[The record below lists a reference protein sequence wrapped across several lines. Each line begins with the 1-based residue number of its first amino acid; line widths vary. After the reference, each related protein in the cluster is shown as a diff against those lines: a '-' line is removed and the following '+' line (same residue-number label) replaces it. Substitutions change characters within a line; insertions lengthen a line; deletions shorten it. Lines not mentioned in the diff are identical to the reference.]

1 MTAGRTLAP
10 LHGGG
15 ATVTGMLTMVELRAG
30 DVVADRFRIV
40 RLLGMG
46 GMGVVYHAHDVE
58 LDVDVALK
66 LLRPELAS
74 RPDAFERFRQE
85 LLLARQVSSPHVV
98 RIHDLVRHGEV
109 WLISMDYVP
118 GPSLERLLDTKGSL
132 PPDDAVRIVRQLAL
146 GLAAAHQRGVVH
158 RDLKPAN
165 VLISEDG
172 EARITDFGVARSAG
186 STGITVS
193 GVIIGTPEYLSPEQA
208 RADPVD
214 GRSDLYAL
222 GLILFEMLTGTLP
235 FRGGTPAEMLA
246 QRIVRDPPP
255 PDTIRKDLPAFAV
268 RLSSRLLELKPSRRF
283 QTADDVVRA
292 IDTKRVR
299 MQVRPRRVALAGMI
313 AAIALLAVAGAILAT
328 RLHAPSAPAA
338 AAAVAAP
345 VLDIAPMPV
354 QVVGARADDAD
365 LAAGIRRTVAAA
377 LLDTS
382 GLHSSDLRRVDRALT
397 ELGYDADAARR
408 QRDRVGETLGAKY
421 LLEIDLKHDAS
432 DAYVLSYAL
441 WKPEGS
447 TALWTGDAPASSE
460 QDLPSRLRDL
470 QQKLAMQLRVSPPPL
485 AQWPSAETLRKIG
498 HLQREKTTDAAGA
511 LASARGA
518 DDPVLWWGVE
528 EALDR
533 SGQSA
538 EAVTAARQAKD
549 ALAHASGRDA
559 ERARAYAALLLGD
572 NEDAIAAAERLARST
587 PTDHPVRL
595 LLARAQAELGKFDL
609 AQKTLGTIVA
619 EDARNID
626 AWYLLGKFAIMQ
638 GDANRAVGDY
648 LTRARILSNRLD
660 DARMQADVTNAI
672 GIGYRHLGKSTAAA
686 KEFESASEMRGALGD
701 KRGQGVSLRNLAT
714 VLAMQGDFP
723 GAQNAL
729 TQARAIL
736 TPLGDPAALADL
748 ANDVGVFQEERG
760 EFRLA
765 LDAYREAL
773 TFRQTE
779 GDQRSIGES
788 QINVGYAYYQV
799 GEFDNA
805 EAYWQQASA
814 TYSRI
819 EDRIG
824 IVHANQVRA
833 LGHIA
838 RGRFVDARELLD
850 RSLHEA
856 EAMQMAEERS
866 TSLAALAELDFL
878 SGNPA
883 KALANTKDAAE
894 IFKAREDTRGSVEMR
909 LLSAAIFLDVGDWN
923 GAEAALGDLS
933 AETVANREQAAI
945 LLWRRAGIAQ
955 GRGDAARAA
964 SIAGE
969 AIAAAEAAHSYGTE
983 LSARLLR
990 ARALAAQKKSNESAT
1005 ELTAARTGLARYASV
1020 PLRLELAET
1029 SLEVGG
1035 SGALPDYRAARAELA
1050 RLPSYGRAFEIHA
1063 LAATL
1068 LGAKGG
1074 DAETE
1079 ARRAAAAAYA
1089 DLVHNTPAANRPM
1102 LAKLAAAYGIAS
1114 TPASVASASASH
1126 E

>member
-1 MTAGRTLAP
+1 
-10 LHGGG
+10 
-15 ATVTGMLTMVELRAG
+15 VC
-30 DVVADRFRIV
+30 
-40 RLLGMG
+40 
-46 GMGVVYHAHDVE
+46 
-58 LDVDVALK
+58 
-66 LLRPELAS
+66 
-74 RPDAFERFRQE
+74 
-85 LLLARQVSSPHVV
+85 
-98 RIHDLVRHGEV
+98 
-109 WLISMDYVP
+109 
-118 GPSLERLLDTKGSL
+118 
-132 PPDDAVRIVRQLAL
+132 
-146 GLAAAHQRGVVH
+146 
-158 RDLKPAN
+158 
-165 VLISEDG
+165 
-172 EARITDFGVARSAG
+172 
-186 STGITVS
+186 
-193 GVIIGTPEYLSPEQA
+193 
-208 RADPVD
+208 
-214 GRSDLYAL
+214 
-222 GLILFEMLTGTLP
+222 
-235 FRGGTPAEMLA
+235 
-246 QRIVRDPPP
+246 
-255 PDTIRKDLPAFAV
+255 
-268 RLSSRLLELKPSRRF
+268 
-283 QTADDVVRA
+283 
-292 IDTKRVR
+292 
-299 MQVRPRRVALAGMI
+299 PRRVFAIA
-313 AAIALLAVAGAILAT
+313 AAIALIALTGTIVAT
-328 RLHAPSAPAA
+328 RLQAPPTPVAKTTAA
-338 AAAVAAP
+338 AP
-345 VLDIAPMPV
+345 ILDIAPMPV
-354 QVVGARADDAD
+354 QITGAGANDAD
-365 LAAGIRRTVAAA
+365 LAAGIRETVAAA
-377 LLDTS
+377 LLDTN
-382 GLHSSDLRRVDRALT
+382 GLHSGDLRRIDRALT

-408 QRDRVGETLGAKY
+408 QRDRVGETLGARY
-421 LLEIDLKHDAS
+421 LLEIDLAHDAS
-432 DAYVLSYAL
+432 DAYALSYAL
-441 WKPEGS
+441 WKPDG
-447 TALWTGDAPASSE
+447 AAAVWTGHAPASSGH
-460 QDLPSRLRDL
+460 DLPSRLRDL
-470 QQKLAMQLRVSPPPL
+470 QQQLAAQLGVSPPPL
-485 AQWPSAETLRKIG
+485 AQWPSAETMRAIG
-498 HLQREKTTDAAGA
+498 HLRREKTADAADA
-511 LASARGA
+511 LASARSA
-518 DDPVLWWGVE
+518 DDPVLWWAVE
-528 EALDR
+528 ESLDR

-538 EAVTAARQAKD
+538 EAVTAARQAQD

-572 NEDAIAAAERLARST
+572 SEDAIAATGRLAQST

-595 LLARAQAELGKFDL
+595 LLARAQTELGKFDL
-609 AQKTLGTIVA
+609 AEKTLDAIVA

-701 KRGQGVSLRNLAT
+701 QRGQGVSLRNLAT
-714 VLAMQGDFP
+714 VLAMQGDFH
-723 GAQNAL
+723 GAENAL
-729 TQARAIL
+729 SKARAIL

-838 RGRFVDARELLD
+838 RGRFADARELLD
-850 RSLHEA
+850 QSLHEA

-878 SGNPA
+878 SGDPA
-883 KALANTKDAAE
+883 KALANTKDAAD

-909 LLSAAIFLDVGDWN
+909 LLGAAILIDVGDWD

-945 LLWRRAGIAQ
+945 LLWRRAEIAH
-955 GRGDAARAA
+955 GRGDADRAA
-964 SIAGE
+964 STASE
-969 AIAAAEAAHSYGTE
+969 AITAAEAAHSYGTE

-990 ARALAAQKKSNESAT
+990 ARALAAQKKSHEAAT
-1005 ELTAARTGLARYASV
+1005 ELAATRSGLARYASV

-1029 SLEVGG
+1029 SLEIGG
-1035 SGALPDYRAARAELA
+1035 TGALPDYRSARAELA

-1063 LAATL
+1063 LAATA
-1068 LGAKGG
+1068 LGSKGG
-1074 DAETE
+1074 DAEAE
-1079 ARRAAAAAYA
+1079 AHRAAEAAYA
-1089 DLVHNTPAANRPM
+1089 DLVRNTPAAKQPM
-1102 LAKLAAAYGIAS
+1102 LAKLAATYGIAPA
-1114 TPASVASASASH
+1114 PASIASAHAAH

>member
-10 LHGGG
+10 SLASG
-15 ATVTGMLTMVELRAG
+15 ATVTGMLTMVELKAD

-46 GMGVVYHAHDVE
+46 GMGVVYHAHDIE

-118 GPSLERLLDTKGSL
+118 GQSLERLLDTKGSL
-132 PPDDAVRIVRQLAL
+132 APEDAIRVVRQLAQ

-165 VLISEDG
+165 VLIGEDG

-208 RADPVD
+208 RAETVD

-222 GLILFEMLTGTLP
+222 GLLFFEMLTGTLP

-246 QRIVRDPPP
+246 QRIVRDPPT
-255 PDTIRKDLPAFAV
+255 PDTIRGDLPVFAV
-268 RLSSRLLELKPSRRF
+268 RLCARLLELKPSRRF
-283 QTADDVVRA
+283 QTAEEVVRA

-299 MQVRPRRVALAGMI
+299 VQMRPKRVIAI
-313 AAIALLAVAGAILAT
+313 VAAIALVTLVGAIVEW
-328 RLHAPSAPAA
+328 RLHAPTPAPT
-338 AAAVAAP
+338 AVAAVP
-345 VLDIAPMPV
+345 ALDIAPMPM
-354 QVVGARADDAD
+354 RANATADAD
-365 LAAGIRRTVAAA
+365 LAAGIRQTIALA
-377 LLDTS
+377 LLDTDD
-382 GLHSSDLRRVDRALT
+382 LHSSDPRRVDRALT

-408 QRDRVGETLGAKY
+408 QRDRVGAALGARL
-421 LLEIDLKHDAS
+421 LLETDLEHDAA
-432 DAYVLSYAL
+432 DAYVVRYAL
-441 WKPEGS
+441 RKPDGS
-447 TALWTGDAPASSE
+447 PAIWTATTSPSSE
-460 QDLPSRLRDL
+460 HDLPSQLRGL
-470 QQKLAMQLRVSPPPL
+470 QQQLTAQLGKPMPAF
-485 AQWPSAETLRKIG
+485 AQWPSTDAMRAIG
-498 HLQREKTTDAAGA
+498 HLHRNKSIDAADA
-511 LASARGA
+511 LAAAQRD
-518 DDPVLWWGVE
+518 DDPVLWWSVE

-533 SGQSA
+533 SGQTA
-538 EAVTAARQAKD
+538 EAVTAARQARD
-549 ALAHASGRDA
+549 RLAHASGRDA

-572 NEDAIAAAERLARST
+572 DENAISELDAIAAAT

-595 LLARAQAELGKFDL
+595 LLARAQADAGKLDL
-609 AQKTLGTIVA
+609 AEKTLDAIVA
-619 EDARNID
+619 EDERNID
-626 AWYLLGKFAIMQ
+626 AWYLLGKFSIMQ

-701 KRGQGVSLRNLAT
+701 KRGQGVSLRNLST
-714 VLAMQGDFP
+714 VLAMQGDFH
-723 GAQNAL
+723 GAENAL

-850 RSLHEA
+850 QSLHEA
-856 EAMQMAEERS
+856 ESMQMAEERS

-878 SGNPA
+878 SGNPS
-883 KALANTKDAAE
+883 KALANAKAAAD
-894 IFKAREDTRGSVEMR
+894 IFHTREDTRGSVEMR
-909 LLSAAIFLDVGDWN
+909 LLGAAILVDVGDWD

-933 AETVANREQAAI
+933 ADTVANREQAAI
-945 LLWRRAGIAQ
+945 LLWRRGEIAQ
-955 GRGDAARAA
+955 GRGDAAHAA
-964 SIAGE
+964 AIASE
-969 AIAAAEAAHSYGTE
+969 AIAAAQTAHSYGTE

-990 ARALAAQKKSNESAT
+990 ARALAAQKKAREAAT
-1005 ELTAARTGLARYASV
+1005 ELATTRSGLARYASV
-1020 PLRLELAET
+1020 PLRLELDET
-1029 SLEVGG
+1029 ALEVGG
-1035 SGALPDYRAARAELA
+1035 AGALSDYRAARAELA
-1050 RLPSYGRAFEIHA
+1050 RLPSYGRAYEIHA
-1063 LAATL
+1063 LATTA
-1068 LGAKGG
+1068 LGKKT
-1074 DAETE
+1074 DAAEAE
-1079 ARRAAAAAYA
+1079 ARRAAQAAYE
-1089 DLVHNTPAANRPM
+1089 DLVRNTPAAQQPM
-1102 LAKLAAAYGIAS
+1102 LAKLAAGYGIAS
-1114 TPASVASASASH
+1114 APASH